1 MKKTSAN
8 LSELMHAASEVAFAC
23 SENEREAYHLTQ
35 QALIEFIRNL
45 PQDTDFSEFS
55 EIHLLSDRYIH

>member
-1 MKKTSAN
+1 MKKTTAT

-23 SENEREAYHLTQ
+23 SENEREAYHMTQ

-45 PQDTDFSEFS
+45 PQDMDFSDYS
-55 EIHLLSDRYIH
+55 EVHLFSDRYVH

>member
-1 MKKTSAN
+1 MKKTTAS

-23 SENEREAYHLTQ
+23 SENEREAFHLTQ

-45 PQDTDFSEFS
+45 LQETDFPEFS
-55 EIHLLSDRYIH
+55 EVHLLSDRYVH

>member
-1 MKKTSAN
+1 MKKTTAS

-23 SENEREAYHLTQ
+23 SENEYEAYHLTQ

-45 PQDTDFSEFS
+45 PLDANFREFS
-55 EIHLLSDRYIH
+55 EVHVLSDRYVH